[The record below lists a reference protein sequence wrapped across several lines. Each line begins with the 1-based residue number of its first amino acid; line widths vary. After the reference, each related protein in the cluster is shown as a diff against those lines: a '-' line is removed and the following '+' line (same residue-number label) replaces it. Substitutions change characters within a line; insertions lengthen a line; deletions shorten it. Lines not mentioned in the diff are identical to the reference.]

1 MRKTIKIRFKKG
13 NRSEVAVIA
22 LLAILASA
30 IATTSF
36 NKVEEVEAKDNIIHV
51 NDLPI
56 SEDGVLQELT
66 VEETTEAITT
76 TQEITTAEETT
87 EETTLGRAEV
97 INVYDITRRS
107 GMNAEQ
113 FNEVIEKTL
122 NKVGHYDSALYG
134 HGQAL
139 EDVETVY
146 NINGLLL
153 LSIAGEE
160 SSWGSYGPAKNRCNF
175 WGVGRMTGYPS
186 SNGRAIFPSTYRGF
200 WETGRLIRENYMN
213 CGLTSLYGIGTK
225 YCPDTAENWAD
236 AVSSNFGTYRDS
248 IISLYGEGVLE

>member
-1 MRKTIKIRFKKG
+1 MRKTVKIRFKKG
-13 NRSEVAVIA
+13 NRGEVAVIA
-22 LLAILASA
+22 FLAILASA
-30 IATTSF
+30 IVTTSF
-36 NKVEEVEAKDNIIHV
+36 NKVEAVEAKDNIIHV

-56 SEDGVLQELT
+56 SENGVLQELT
-66 VEETTEAITT
+66 VEETTEETT
-76 TQEITTAEETT
+76 TEITTVEETT
-87 EETTLGRAEV
+87 EATTLGRAEV

-175 WGVGRMTGYPS
+175 WGVGRMAGYPS

-236 AVSSNFGTYRDS
+236 AVSSNFETYRNS
-248 IISLYGEGVLE
+248 VISLYGEGVLE

>member
-13 NRSEVAVIA
+13 NRGEVAVIA
-22 LLAILASA
+22 LLAILASSA
-30 IATTSF
+30 LTATSF
-36 NKVEEVEAKDNIIHV
+36 NKVEAKDNIIHV
-51 NDLPI
+51 NDLPV

-76 TQEITTAEETT
+76 TQEITTVEETT

-122 NKVGHYDSALYG
+122 DKVGHYDSALYG
-134 HGQAL
+134 QGEAL
-139 EDVETVY
+139 EDVETVF

-175 WGVGRMTGYPS
+175 WGVGPMKGYSS

-236 AVSSNFGTYRDS
+236 AVSSNFGTYRAS
-248 IISLYGEGVLE
+248 VISLYGEDVLE